1 MNSSQEGGMKDY
13 KLIACW
19 SSCNPLKV
27 HLTEWW
33 IKIEKIDKYTFP
45 HRFPASFHA
54 NRPLPHLT
62 VTAETSTKSNQRK
75 INKSSLVPP
84 GRRRWGLLCSPQLS
98 LPCFNPAVTLPLLLS
113 FCSPGWWTAHLFLIG
128 KGIDFAFESMLSLAS
143 ISTCALEQDNSF
155 GLFKVNNWLTFL
167 WIKEPR
173 T

>member
-1 MNSSQEGGMKDY
+1 MNPSQEGGIKDY
-13 KLIACW
+13 KLIV
-19 SSCNPLKV
+19 NPLKV
-27 HLTEWW
+27 LLTEWW
-33 IKIEKIDKYTFP
+33 IKKMIKYTLIDKYTLL

-54 NRPLPHLT
+54 NPPLPHLIAMT
-62 VTAETSTKSNQRK
+62 ETSTKSNQRK
-75 INKSSLVPP
+75 INKTSLVPP
-84 GRRRWGLLCSPQLS
+84 ARRRWGLQCSPQLS

-113 FCSPGWWTAHLFLIG
+113 FCSPVWWTAHLFLIG

-167 WIKEPR
+167 RIKEAR